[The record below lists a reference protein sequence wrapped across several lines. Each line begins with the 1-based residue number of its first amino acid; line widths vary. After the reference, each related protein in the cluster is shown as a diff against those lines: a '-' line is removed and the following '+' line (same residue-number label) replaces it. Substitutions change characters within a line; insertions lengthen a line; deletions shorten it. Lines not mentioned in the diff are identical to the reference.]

1 MKRLVMGDT
10 DKLMISSGGQW
21 KRMSSSRQRGR
32 SQRQDGGRRG
42 LMEPPTVTTD
52 AAACRKRP
60 LTKIPAESM
69 SEINESFRFSGQ
81 RRLVEVNA
89 TATRHADADGR
100 PSVNGLCRR
109 WPSVT
114 DGSFIYVLVLVIA
127 AAVLSAVIVTLG
139 LRMRPVTQWHW
150 PVARPVDGWMQ
161 PLPPRSRQFFSAERR
176 RVLRLGPSR
185 CGHSLS
191 DSDTHLTIR
200 SYPSFQAGRNG
211 STSIRLAASGVR
223 VRVASHRILLAI
235 LHAATRVTGASS
247 SIRPRHQVT
256 T

>member
-100 PSVNGLCRR
+100 PSVNGRCRR

-139 LRMRPVTQWHW
+139 LRMRPVTQ
-150 PVARPVDGWMQ
+150 
-161 PLPPRSRQFFSAERR
+161 
-176 RVLRLGPSR
+176 
-185 CGHSLS
+185 
-191 DSDTHLTIR
+191 
-200 SYPSFQAGRNG
+200 
-211 STSIRLAASGVR
+211 
-223 VRVASHRILLAI
+223 
-235 LHAATRVTGASS
+235 
-247 SIRPRHQVT
+247 
-256 T
+256 

>member
-1 MKRLVMGDT
+1 MRVIRAVYFEKKIRRFGSKGENVGGGRWVPDADAHPRPELDGSMKRLVMGDT

-100 PSVNGLCRR
+100 PSVNGRCRR

-161 PLPPRSRQFFSAERR
+161 PLPPRSRQFFLPSAVASFALAR
-176 RVLRLGPSR
+176 RV
-185 CGHSLS
+185 
-191 DSDTHLTIR
+191 
-200 SYPSFQAGRNG
+200 A
-211 STSIRLAASGVR
+211 
-223 VRVASHRILLAI
+223 AI
-235 LHAATRVTGASS
+235 LCPTATPT
-247 SIRPRHQVT
+247 
-256 T
+256 